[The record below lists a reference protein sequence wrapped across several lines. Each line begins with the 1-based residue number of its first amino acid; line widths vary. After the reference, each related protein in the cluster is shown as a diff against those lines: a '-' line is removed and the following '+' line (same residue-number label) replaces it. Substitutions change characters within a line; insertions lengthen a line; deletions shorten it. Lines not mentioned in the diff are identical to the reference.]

1 METEQKK
8 VIAQMVLKETNWVIL
23 SNSTLN
29 ILTAPSLVRDSD
41 CYPEEVKSQK
51 W

>member
-23 SNSTLN
+23 ILLN
-29 ILTAPSLVRDSD
+29 ILTHPAYSKILTAT
-41 CYPEEVKSQK
+41 QK
-51 W
+51 LCPQK